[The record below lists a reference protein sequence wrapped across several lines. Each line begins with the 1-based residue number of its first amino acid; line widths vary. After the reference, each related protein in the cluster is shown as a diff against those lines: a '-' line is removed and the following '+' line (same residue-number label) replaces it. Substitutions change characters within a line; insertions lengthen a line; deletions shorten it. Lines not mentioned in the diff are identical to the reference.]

1 MITQHRHAVDTFT
14 RDFPC
19 MPIHVVC
26 SPRYS
31 SWAVEGMVVAGK
43 FRRASD
49 PSCSHFTVVN
59 VHINNECAK
68 RRSVCIAL
76 LLLIRD
82 LCMELGAVILTGDFN
97 KGAECELA
105 SSDQCRISPLEAAFS
120 CGRHCR
126 FTAACVAARML
137 RFCRAPSIAKPMV
150 DYAPRV
156 HQRRPCD
163 HCVES
168 NGSTSSLRAANAGET
183 RRRLTR
189 NPGISVC
196 CTPTH
201 ERPASC
207 VLCF

>member
-1 MITQHRHAVDTFT
+1 MITQHHCAVLLNNDTFT

-19 MPIHVVC
+19 TPIHVVC

-49 PSCSHFTVVN
+49 PSCSHFTVAN
-59 VHINNECAK
+59 VHIKNECAK

-82 LCMELGAVILTGDFN
+82 LCTELFAVILTSDFK
-97 KGAECELA
+97 KGAERELA
-105 SSDQCRISPLEAAFS
+105 SSATTDQRRISPLEDAFS
-120 CGRHCR
+120 CANVVWPTSGATALLGRGPN
-126 FTAACVAARML
+126 VAVLSCSQHRKTNGQLCATG
-137 RFCRAPSIAKPMV
+137 P
-150 DYAPRV
+150 
-156 HQRRPCD
+156 
-163 HCVES
+163 S

-189 NPGISVC
+189 NPARSVC
-196 CTPTH
+196 STPTH
-201 ERPASC
+201 ERPAS
-207 VLCF
+207 